1 MQPADANDLLET
13 LQAQEFCGAIFLIDL
28 DIKMLSWLTGK
39 LRGLKAW
46 WTYMLIIAAL
56 IPVFVAYLHPS
67 QTSCRALTQSYGD
80 LPLTGNSKTPSL
92 TLTYY
97 EFRLYPCYTEVR
109 EKLAAAEA
117 SQKEA
122 LRLHDAEKAE
132 KARRKAIWENHQ
144 ATYPNQAA
152 WEAAEAASAKELAR
166 LQEAEPCR
174 TTLKAEAE
182 GRANFLQMTTLE
194 QRKLSE
200 LILKNSDSC
209 R

>member
-1 MQPADANDLLET
+1 
-13 LQAQEFCGAIFLIDL
+13 
-28 DIKMLSWLTGK
+28 
-39 LRGLKAW
+39 
-46 WTYMLIIAAL
+46 
-56 IPVFVAYLHPS
+56 HPS
-67 QTSCRALTQSYGD
+67 QASCRALTQSYGD

-97 EFRLYPCYTEVR
+97 EFRLDPCYTEIR
-109 EKLAAAEA
+109 AELAAAEA

-122 LRLHDAEKAE
+122 LRLHEAEKADM
-132 KARRKAIWENHQ
+132 ARRKAILENHQ

-152 WEAAEAASAKELAR
+152 WAAAEAAGAKELAR
-166 LQEAEPCR
+166 LQEVEPCR

-182 GRANFLQMTTLE
+182 GRANFLKMTILE

-200 LILKNSDSC
+200 LILKNSDTC